1 MTVDATQDAR
11 PDALGSWPALSL
23 AQAHALMT
31 QPGAVFEIEELDI
44 RGVKTRVWKNGPKT
58 FVDLFAAGRAWGER
72 IFMVY
77 EGERVSYDAFARAAL
92 VFARELQEAGL
103 KKGDRVAIAMR
114 NMPEWP
120 VAFFAASL
128 AGAVVTPLN
137 AWWTGQELEYG
148 LIDSGARIAILDAE
162 RLHRLAERLPECPA
176 LECVYVARDD
186 EELSR
191 PRLKKLEDIIG
202 RPDAWA
208 QLPDTPLPDV
218 AIDPEDNAT
227 ILYTSGTTGAPKGAL
242 GTHRN
247 AMSNVLTAAISQARS
262 FVRRGEA
269 PPAPD
274 PNAPQ
279 KVGLLAIPFF
289 HVTGLCAVLGPTIFG
304 GSRIVMMR
312 RWEPEAAFAMIE
324 KERVTLTGGVP
335 TIAWQLLEHP
345 ARLKYDLSSLDTVS
359 YGGAPAAA
367 ELVRR
372 LKEAFPK
379 SQPGTGWGM
388 TETSGSFTH
397 HYAEDYQHRPESC
410 GPASPVCE
418 MKVVGSNGETVP
430 PGEVGELWGKGPG
443 IVVGYWNK
451 PQASAETFVDGWVKT
466 GDLARIDEEG
476 FCYIVDRAKDMI
488 IRGGENIYSAEVEAV
503 LYEHPDVLDAGLV
516 PIPHQTL
523 GEEPGAVVT
532 LKAGSTASEDDLRA
546 HVADRLAAFK
556 VPVRV
561 ILSRDMLPRN
571 ANGKILK
578 GELKKLFV
586 PAP

>member
-1 MTVDATQDAR
+1 MTVDAPQDASR
-11 PDALGSWPALSL
+11 PWPAVSIDE
-23 AQAHALMT
+23 AHALLT
-31 QPGAVFEIEELDI
+31 QSGAVFEMEDLEI

-58 FVDLFAAGRAWGER
+58 FADVFQAARAWDDR
-72 IFMVY
+72 IFAVY
-77 EGERVSYDAFARAAL
+77 EDERVSYEAFARAAL
-92 VFARELQEAGL
+92 VLARELQDAGL

-114 NMPEWP
+114 NLPEWP
-120 VAFFAASL
+120 VCFFAASL

-137 AWWTGQELEYG
+137 AWWTGQELQYG

-162 RLHRLAERLPECPA
+162 RLHRLAERLPECPD
-176 LECVYVARDD
+176 LERVYVARVE

-191 PRLKKLEDIIG
+191 PRLTRLEDIIG
-202 RPDAWA
+202 RPNDWA
-208 QLPDTPLPDV
+208 SLPDTPMPDV
-218 AIDPEDNAT
+218 AIDPEDPAT
-227 ILYTSGTTGAPKGAL
+227 ILYTSGTTGVPKGAL

-247 AMSNVLTAAISQARS
+247 AMSNVLTSAISQARS

-269 PPAPD
+269 PPALD
-274 PNAPQ
+274 PAAPQ

-289 HVTGLCAVLGPTIFG
+289 HVTGLCAVLGPSMFG
-304 GSRIVMMR
+304 GHRLVIMR
-312 RWEPEAAFAMIE
+312 RWEPELAFALIE
-324 KERVTLTGGVP
+324 KERVTLAGGVP
-335 TIAWQLLEHP
+335 TIAWQLLDHP
-345 ARLKYDLSSLDTVS
+345 ARAKYDLSSLDTVS

-372 LKEAFPK
+372 LKESFPK

-397 HYAEDYQHRPESC
+397 HYAEDYQNRPDSC

-418 MKVVGSNGETVP
+418 MKIVGADGETLG
-430 PGEVGELWGKGPG
+430 PGEVGELWGKGPN
-443 IVVGYWNK
+443 IVIGYWNK

-466 GDLARIDEEG
+466 GDLARIDEDG

-503 LYEHPDVLDAGLV
+503 LYEHPDVLDAALV
-516 PIPHQTL
+516 PIPHPTL
-523 GEEPGAVVT
+523 GEEPGAVVA
-532 LKAGSTASEDDLRA
+532 LKAGSTVTEDDLRA

-556 VPVRV
+556 TPVRV
-561 ILSRDMLPRN
+561 ILVHEMLPRN

-578 GELKKLFV
+578 NELKKLFV
-586 PAP
+586 SAA